1 MTTRKQGIKAGVQ
14 KFFGINASMLSMLFM
29 VIVLGLGEKMG
40 ERFLPVYIIA
50 LGGSAYAVG
59 FLNAMDNFLSA
70 IYSYIGGYFS
80 DLLGYKRALKL
91 YTIISLVG
99 YAIIILFPVWQA
111 VIVGAIFFISWT
123 ALSLPAI
130 LSMVSATVKKE
141 KQTMGVSLHSL
152 VKRVPMSL
160 GPIMGGVLITTFGI
174 TVGSRIAFGIAFI
187 LGIFAIWFIERYIEE
202 QKTEKSEPTNAIK
215 TFNSM
220 SKPLKTLLLSDMFIR
235 FAEQLPYSF
244 VVVWI
249 MEVNNLSAVSFSIF
263 TLIEMVTAMLIYI
276 PVALLNE
283 KTSSKWIVTMTFIFF
298 TIFPTVLMFSKTFW
312 MLCFAFIIRGLKEFG
327 EPTRKALIVKL
338 APEGSK
344 ASTFG
349 TYYLFRD
356 VVVAVVSLASAWLW
370 NISPEV
376 NFIVASSCGLVGT
389 LIFVIY
395 GKDEQ
400 HERQIS

>member
-1 MTTRKQGIKAGVQ
+1 MNTKKQGVKEGIQ

-152 VKRVPMSL
+152 IKRVPMSL

-187 LGIFAIWFIERYIEE
+187 LGIFAIWFIERYIDE
-202 QKTEKSEPTNAIK
+202 QKTEKSEPTNAIR

-235 FAEQLPYSF
+235 FAEQLPYAF
-244 VVVWI
+244 VVVWV
-249 MEVNNLSAVSFSIF
+249 MEINKLSAVSFSIF

-312 MLCFAFIIRGLKEFG
+312 MLCFAFVIRGLKEFG

-376 NFIVASSCGLVGT
+376 NFIVASSCGLIGT
-389 LIFVIY
+389 LIFMIY

-400 HERQIS
+400 HERQT

>member
-1 MTTRKQGIKAGVQ
+1 MTTRKQGIKEGVQ

-111 VIVGAIFFISWT
+111 VIIGAIFFISWT

-152 VKRVPMSL
+152 IKRVPMSL

-187 LGIFAIWFIERYIEE
+187 LGIFAIWFIERYIDE
-202 QKTEKSEPTNAIK
+202 QKTEKSEPTNAIR

-235 FAEQLPYSF
+235 FAEQLPYAF
-244 VVVWI
+244 VVVWV
-249 MEVNNLSAVSFSIF
+249 MEINKLSAVSFSLF

-312 MLCFAFIIRGLKEFG
+312 MLCFAFVIRGLKEFG

-376 NFIVASSCGLVGT
+376 NFIVASSCGLIGT
-389 LIFVIY
+389 LIFMIY

-400 HERQIS
+400 HERPA

>member
-1 MTTRKQGIKAGVQ
+1 MTTRKQGIKEGVQ

-111 VIVGAIFFISWT
+111 VIIGAIFFISWT

-152 VKRVPMSL
+152 IKRVPMSL

-187 LGIFAIWFIERYIEE
+187 LGIFAIWFIERYIEA
-202 QKTEKSEPTNAIK
+202 QKTEKSEPTNAIR

-235 FAEQLPYSF
+235 FAEQLPYAF
-244 VVVWI
+244 VVVWV
-249 MEVNNLSAVSFSIF
+249 MEINKLSAVSFSIF

-283 KTSSKWIVTMTFIFF
+283 KTSSKWIVSMTFIFF

-312 MLCFAFIIRGLKEFG
+312 MLCFAFVIRGLKEFG

-376 NFIVASSCGLVGT
+376 NFIVASSCGLIGT
-389 LIFVIY
+389 LIFMIY

-400 HERQIS
+400 HERPT

>member
-99 YAIIILFPVWQA
+99 SAIIILFPVWQA

-152 VKRVPMSL
+152 IKRVPMSL

-187 LGIFAIWFIERYIEE
+187 LGIFAIWFIERYIDE
-202 QKTEKSEPTNAIK
+202 QKTEKSEPTNAIR

-235 FAEQLPYSF
+235 FAEQLPYAF
-244 VVVWI
+244 VVVWV
-249 MEVNNLSAVSFSIF
+249 MEINKLSAVSFSLF

-283 KTSSKWIVTMTFIFF
+283 KTSSKWIVSMTFIFF

-312 MLCFAFIIRGLKEFG
+312 MLCFAFVIRGLKEFG

-376 NFIVASSCGLVGT
+376 NFIVASSCGLIGT
-389 LIFVIY
+389 LIFMIY

-400 HERQIS
+400 HERPT

>member
-1 MTTRKQGIKAGVQ
+1 MNTKKQGVKEGIQ

-152 VKRVPMSL
+152 IKRVPMSL

-187 LGIFAIWFIERYIEE
+187 LGIFAIWFIERYIDE
-202 QKTEKSEPTNAIK
+202 QKTEKSEPTNAIR

-235 FAEQLPYSF
+235 FAEQLPYAF
-244 VVVWI
+244 VVVWV
-249 MEVNNLSAVSFSIF
+249 MEINKLSAVSFSIF

-312 MLCFAFIIRGLKEFG
+312 MLCFAFVIRGLKEFG

-376 NFIVASSCGLVGT
+376 NFIVASSCGLIGT
-389 LIFVIY
+389 LIFMIY

-400 HERQIS
+400 HERPT